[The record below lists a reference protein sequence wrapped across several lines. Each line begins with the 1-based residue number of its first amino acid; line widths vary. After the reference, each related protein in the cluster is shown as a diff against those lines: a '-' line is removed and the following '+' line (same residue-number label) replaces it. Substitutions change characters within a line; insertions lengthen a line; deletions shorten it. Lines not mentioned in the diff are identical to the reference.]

1 MNDEHTI
8 LNHYNLTSPFPTAWP
23 AEKDESDA
31 SEEELTASGLSKT
44 AIRQSRSRYSAL
56 QRNGSNHR
64 RLIPGSQKLRDG
76 HENLVQRDEPDP
88 LGVTD
93 SVIRVLRQKGLPV
106 EEDQRLRNRFLL
118 SSTTFSPNLYL
129 SQVHSNASTQS
140 LLQGLDFL
148 SRSIDQKS
156 ASLKVLVESNFE
168 RFVRAKT
175 TIDNVYSEMRNQG
188 AEPEQDRSR
197 THSRVTS
204 RGSTHFRNAS
214 GQGPLSPG
222 RGANK
227 PLQSD
232 KRKNALTKESE
243 YGVQGIKAPL
253 IEVAVKAEE
262 IWGPA
267 LGGRER
273 EGSLKSVMDSV
284 DKSHEILKVGK
295 AVSECIKRNDYEGL
309 VREYSGARKYTED
322 ARQIASNAS
331 NGHAQ
336 LTDSQVHQIVIT
348 GRMWSEV
355 EDRIEHFKRDIW
367 RKLTNVQNNAT
378 SSTERN
384 AQDDH
389 MALIGILL
397 ELGVE
402 DNPIWVWLL
411 SRYDHLKNKI
421 NATFERSRV
430 EIEVLR
436 RRLANIEPPFSR
448 VVASHLQSPARKDA
462 DETSKDL
469 DTPPVLELWDLI
481 YNSLNNLLSVQGG
494 ILGEVIEFWGNAQ
507 TFIDGKGQKTLPIG
521 IDGRSRKHHRLSTDG
536 VKDLQNGA
544 AELVGILQE
553 NIYSFFADP
562 PIEDISMLYSPTT
575 PTPVTPQSA
584 TLSPYAHQDSRFKF
598 DENHPPPPSL
608 RRGEAWEEFAF
619 WPPYANSL
627 SGVHYLEKLLTLLG
641 SAASEAIAMRP
652 IASGHTLSE
661 KLRTMVTSAR
671 ERSARAACAAWGRDA
686 EMCKVMEDWS
696 RANDQ
701 PELTNMPARFSALEN
716 TVLSGMQKIL
726 YIPEA
731 AVTKSGSVAVVSPP
745 TAKLVQMVRSQFVTS
760 LYKALS
766 GMVENAES
774 SKPHNAKD
782 EVASSDDMVVS
793 RVIDERLHGKNKN
806 IRKLLT
812 LSNLAALQSSIV
824 PNLTSQFESNFS
836 ITLTDESKTLRDAL
850 SQISE
855 RLFLSYT
862 QPTANELSSIIYAGI
877 SSSDWV
883 PATARP
889 SAVQPYVYESL
900 LLLVYVH
907 TEVST
912 TAAPLTN
919 QILSHLL
926 EQMSLAFLEAFKQR
940 SRYPLA
946 ALMQAT
952 LDVEFVAQTLSQ
964 YTTEK
969 ASETQSKIYIELD
982 AGTTPDASKRLQGEL
997 PEMRMV
1003 LKRLREGTRSEFLCF
1018 KREKKLQS

>member
-1 MNDEHTI
+1 MLI
-8 LNHYNLTSPFPTAWP
+8 AR
-23 AEKDESDA
+23 
-31 SEEELTASGLSKT
+31 SG
-44 AIRQSRSRYSAL
+44 
-56 QRNGSNHR
+56 
-64 RLIPGSQKLRDG
+64 
-76 HENLVQRDEPDP
+76 
-88 LGVTD
+88 
-93 SVIRVLRQKGLPV
+93 
-106 EEDQRLRNRFLL
+106 NRFLL

-188 AEPEQDRSR
+188 AELEQARSR

-204 RGSTHFRNAS
+204 RSSTHFRNAS

-232 KRKNALTKESE
+232 KRKNALIKESE

-273 EGSLKSVMDSV
+273 EGSLKSVMESV
-284 DKSHEILKVGK
+284 DKGHGIFKVGK
-295 AVSECIKRNDYEGL
+295 AVSECIKRKDYDGL
-309 VREYSGARKYTED
+309 VREYSRARKYTED

-378 SSTERN
+378 SSTQSN
-384 AQDDH
+384 AQHDH

-421 NATFERSRV
+421 NATFKRSRV

-436 RRLANIEPPFSR
+436 RSLANMEQPVSQI
-448 VVASHLQSPARKDA
+448 VASHLESPARKDA
-462 DETSKDL
+462 HETSREL

-494 ILGEVIEFWGNAQ
+494 ILGEVIEFWGKAQ

-584 TLSPYAHQDSRFKF
+584 KLSPYAHQDSRFRF
-598 DENHPPPPSL
+598 DENNPPPPSL

-641 SAASEAIAMRP
+641 SAASEAITMRP
-652 IASGHTLSE
+652 IASGLTLSE

-671 ERSARAACAAWGRDA
+671 ERSARAVCAAWGRDA
-686 EMCKVMEDWS
+686 EMCKFMEDWS
-696 RANDQ
+696 RASDQ

-716 TVLSGMQKIL
+716 TVLSGMQRIL

-731 AVTKSGSVAVVSPP
+731 AVIKSASVAIVSPP
-745 TAKLVQMVRSQFVTS
+745 PAKLVQMVRSQFVTS
-760 LYKALS
+760 LYKTLS
-766 GMVENAES
+766 GMVENAEK
-774 SKPHNAKD
+774 SKPHNERD
-782 EVASSDDMVVS
+782 EVTGSADAIVS
-793 RVIDERLHGKNKN
+793 REVDKSLHGKSKVNSSTQLFSN
-806 IRKLLT
+806 KLLT
-812 LSNLAALQSSIV
+812 MYRISASSL
-824 PNLTSQFESNFS
+824 PSLTSQLFKAPS
-836 ITLTDESKTLRDAL
+836 
-850 SQISE
+850 SQ
-855 RLFLSYT
+855 T
-862 QPTANELSSIIYAGI
+862 
-877 SSSDWV
+877 
-883 PATARP
+883 
-889 SAVQPYVYESL
+889 
-900 LLLVYVH
+900 
-907 TEVST
+907 
-912 TAAPLTN
+912 
-919 QILSHLL
+919 
-926 EQMSLAFLEAFKQR
+926 
-940 SRYPLA
+940 
-946 ALMQAT
+946 
-952 LDVEFVAQTLSQ
+952 
-964 YTTEK
+964 
-969 ASETQSKIYIELD
+969 
-982 AGTTPDASKRLQGEL
+982 
-997 PEMRMV
+997 
-1003 LKRLREGTRSEFLCF
+1003 
-1018 KREKKLQS
+1018 